1 MVRIRLRR
9 VGRKKQPSY
18 RIVVADSRSPRD
30 GRYIEVIGF
39 YNPRTQPA
47 TMTIKEDRA
56 LYWLSNGAQPSDPVR
71 RILDKLGTLSRFE
84 RLRQGEPVEA
94 LVAEAEQQFTEAET
108 PSPRT
113 AYAAHEIQRLAA
125 PKTLP
130 AAKAEAP
137 AEPEAEAPEEPPVE
151 PEAEA
156 ETEEAV
162 EAEAIA
168 ETEEAVEAEAM
179 ADVQDSPTPEA
190 AAEAA
195 ESAEE
200 TALPEADEAK
210 PEVGEVGETT
220 EEEDEEP
227 PAAL

>member
-94 LVAEAEQQFTEAET
+94 LVAEAEQQFMEAET

-113 AYAAHEIQRLAA
+113 AYAAHEIQRPAA
-125 PKTLP
+125 PKTPP

-137 AEPEAEAPEEPPVE
+137 AEPPVEPEAEALEEPPVE
-151 PEAEA
+151 PEAE
-156 ETEEAV
+156 
-162 EAEAIA
+162 A

-227 PAAL
+227 PAAP

>member
-125 PKTLP
+125 PKTPP
-130 AAKAEAP
+130 AAK
-137 AEPEAEAPEEPPVE
+137 AEAPEEPPVE